1 MSFPIYKIP
10 VLILCL
16 SLLAACSSTKV
27 ATTVVPGKELSRTV
41 LDKRETSNNHKL
53 DANGSYSVK
62 LQKKVC
68 ISDYVKTENKKVL
81 KNEYDVTNCS
91 NIAGNTALYVVGSAY
106 TLGLLPVMDII
117 SGGKAGKSFFKDSCK
132 DGKEIKYQETSDTI
146 THDFL
151 DTSTQECSE
160 TPVTAATIEASTGEH
175 SFKLTPNAQ
184 GIVSL
189 PVRHIAYLENK
200 DKQTTI
206 VWQHGDT
213 RITTKSNFTP
223 EQKQETVRRY
233 FNKLSN
239 DKLFNMQ
246 MNDRSGFY
254 KADNKL
260 MDAIRDELPKYYRL
274 ERVANRLPEQSR
286 QLRKANRLSKR
297 ENQVA
302 QSDNA
307 EDQMAYRLVPTQQRM
322 FFKSGDYSGNIELP
336 VIDFNEAPRPI
347 EVKTNILARKV
358 NNLLPEYQNEDRTM
372 KLVFK
377 GAKLLVTNK
386 TDQTMKLNK
395 LSLYYNGKFID
406 NILDQPLEL
415 APASSTEEMALAP
428 VIERELGLLAKYG
441 NLNAKQA
448 QRMKINFGIGAA
460 YQDPQ
465 TGTMT
470 MLNKVNSYSVYDV
483 VKNMAE
489 TSKMDDHM
497 VSIIDDK
504 SIPPSELRQMF
515 SSSMKASEFY
525 DPTELQFDLKVEFD
539 SGKATIKKEY
549 LGNLKKVGMAMKKYS
564 KMKGI
569 IEGHADSAG
578 TEETNQ
584 KLSERRA
591 AAIKQY
597 LVQHFGVE
605 GDRIQAEGFG
615 TSRPI
620 ADNDTVAGKAKNR
633 RIEGRFMEFGA

>member
-1 MSFPIYKIP
+1 MI
-10 VLILCL
+10 
-16 SLLAACSSTKV
+16 
-27 ATTVVPGKELSRTV
+27 
-41 LDKRETSNNHKL
+41 
-53 DANGSYSVK
+53 
-62 LQKKVC
+62 
-68 ISDYVKTENKKVL
+68 
-81 KNEYDVTNCS
+81 
-91 NIAGNTALYVVGSAY
+91 
-106 TLGLLPVMDII
+106 DII
-117 SGGKAGKSFFKDSCK
+117 SGGKAGKSFFKNSCK
-132 DGKEIKYQETSDTI
+132 DGKEIKYEETSDTI
-146 THDFL
+146 TQDFL
-151 DTSTQECSE
+151 DISTQECSE
-160 TPVTAATIEASTGEH
+160 TPVTAAVVEASTGEQ

-189 PVRHIAYLENK
+189 PIRQIAYLENK

-213 RITTKSNFTP
+213 RITTKSNFSP
-223 EQKQETVRRY
+223 EQKRETVKRY
-233 FNKLSN
+233 LNKLSD
-239 DKLFNMQ
+239 DKLFSMKV
-246 MNDRSGFY
+246 NDRSGFY

-260 MDAIRDELPKYYRL
+260 MEAIRNELPNYYRL
-274 ERVANRLPEQSR
+274 EQVANRKPEQAR
-286 QLRKANRLSKR
+286 QSRKANKLARN
-297 ENQVA
+297 ENQLA
-302 QSDNA
+302 QTENPD
-307 EDQMAYRLVPTQQRM
+307 DQMAYRLVPTQPAM
-322 FFKSGDYSGNIELP
+322 FFKSGDYSGTIELP

-358 NNLLPEYQNEDRTM
+358 NNLLPEYQNEDRNM

-377 GAKLLVTNK
+377 DAKLQVTNK
-386 TDQTMKLNK
+386 TDRMMRLEK

-406 NILDQPLEL
+406 NILQSPMEL
-415 APASSTEEMALAP
+415 APSSSSEELALAQ
-428 VIERELGLLAKYG
+428 VIDRELGLLAKYG
-441 NLNAKQA
+441 NLNERQA
-448 QRMKINFGIGAA
+448 RMMKVNFGIGAA
-460 YQDPQ
+460 YKDPQ
-465 TGTMT
+465 TNKMA

-489 TSKMDDHM
+489 TSRMDDHM

-515 SSSMKASEFY
+515 SSSMKSSELY

-539 SGKATIKKEY
+539 SGKASIKKEY
-549 LGNLKKVGMAMKKYS
+549 LSNLKKVGMAMKKYP

-578 TEETNQ
+578 SEEMNQ
-584 KLSERRA
+584 QLSERRA

-605 GDRIQAEGFG
+605 NERIQTEGFG